1 VSPGLSETANRIAS
15 SDVEVPVD
23 YALIGAGP
31 AGLQLGWF
39 LGRAGRNYT
48 IFEAGPAP
56 GTFYRTFPRHR
67 RMISINKP
75 HTGWD
80 DPELDLRM
88 DWNSLLSDDPDLRF
102 THYTDRYFPDAGD
115 YLRYLA
121 DYASACGLRIEYRTP
136 IARVARAGDGN
147 GAGNGD
153 GGFTLTD
160 GAGRERHARRV
171 VVATGFGRP
180 HLPPIP
186 GIEEAEGYGDVSV
199 DRDDFTDQ
207 RVLASRLQQDPAGA
221 RHRVGGCRLLR

>member
-1 VSPGLSETANRIAS
+1 
-15 SDVEVPVD
+15 
-23 YALIGAGP
+23 
-31 AGLQLGWF
+31 
-39 LGRAGRNYT
+39 
-48 IFEAGPAP
+48 
-56 GTFYRTFPRHR
+56 
-67 RMISINKP
+67 MISINKP

-171 VVATGFGRP
+171 VVATGSRRP
-180 HLPPIP
+180 SATGTCRSTATI
-186 GIEEAEGYGDVSV
+186 
-199 DRDDFTDQ
+199 
-207 RVLASRLQQDPAGA
+207 SRTSGS
-221 RHRVGGCRLLR
+221 